1 MFKCDLCVLNYL
13 MIKPKNIF
21 ECFISFWKCF
31 CVSLVFWKFFQK
43 AKSVLLR
50 NSYTSIFASVSRVR
64 LLAPK
69 LQKWGS
75 EFPFLPKFYIESLA
89 TTSQVIHKKWLP
101 AKLHLCIWGISWE
114 TRKSLASTYPAKWA
128 VFQFLNRHTV
138 TVFQTFYFSSLVSL
152 SIQNTLFTQISTKT
166 QWISFLRLL

>member
-50 NSYTSIFASVSRVR
+50 NSYTSIFASVSWVR

-69 LQKWGS
+69 LRKWGS

-89 TTSQVIHKKWLP
+89 TPSQVIHEKWLP

-128 VFQFLNRHTV
+128 DFQFLNGHMV
-138 TVFQTFYFSSLVSL
+138 VVFQKSYFASFVPL
-152 SIQNTLFTQISTKT
+152 STQNTIFHQISTKPS
-166 QWISFLRLL
+166 WISSLRLL